1 MDLAVKDVRR
11 HLGKFFSTI
20 AGVGLLVAIVLIM
33 NGIFQGNIADGVWLI
48 ENTRADLWVV
58 ERDRGGPFNESSR
71 IPTDSYRSV
80 AATPGVEKASP
91 FISYAVQREL
101 GGHERQFTII
111 GYDVFGGLGEPGRI
125 VAGRPIRRAHYEMV
139 ADGKL
144 GLSLGQTVRLGLHD
158 YTVVGLTKGAVDS
171 GGNPLAYLSL
181 PDAQEVLY
189 QLRLDRVLFVPA
201 GDPPHKPSR
210 PVSPAPHRVRMVE
223 LGTAGRDDFVLSRVD
238 VDRPGPHYTVKTLQL
253 LRQEWGAEASLYFIE
268 GTDSLADILSW
279 HRPERLIELAE
290 LAVVERPGVQLDLG
304 ELERHLPGLRERI
317 HWVRMPS
324 LEISS
329 TDLRARVREGRPI
342 SYLLPAAVEAY
353 VREQGLYRTA
363 G

>member
-1 MDLAVKDVRR
+1 MSPR
-11 HLGKFFSTI
+11 LGILGGTFDPI
-20 AGVGLLVAIVLIM
+20 HHGHLVA
-33 NGIFQGNIADGVWLI
+33 
-48 ENTRADLWVV
+48 
-58 ERDRGGPFNESSR
+58 
-71 IPTDSYRSV
+71 
-80 AATPGVEKASP
+80 
-91 FISYAVQREL
+91 
-101 GGHERQFTII
+101 
-111 GYDVFGGLGEPGRI
+111 
-125 VAGRPIRRAHYEMV
+125 
-139 ADGKL
+139 
-144 GLSLGQTVRLGLHD
+144 
-158 YTVVGLTKGAVDS
+158 
-171 GGNPLAYLSL
+171 
-181 PDAQEVLY
+181 AQEVLY

-238 VDRPGPHYTVKTLQL
+238 VDRPGPHYTVTTLRL
-253 LRQEWGAEASLYFIE
+253 LRQEWGPEASLYFIE